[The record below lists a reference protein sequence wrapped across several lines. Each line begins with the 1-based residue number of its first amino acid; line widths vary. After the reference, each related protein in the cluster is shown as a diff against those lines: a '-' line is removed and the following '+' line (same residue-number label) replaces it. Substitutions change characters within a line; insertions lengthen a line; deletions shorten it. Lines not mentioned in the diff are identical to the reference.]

1 MAKSSETFSKKEKEK
16 KRLKK
21 QRDKIEKM
29 KERKINAKKG
39 KTLEDM
45 MAYIDENGNISST
58 PPEPQKMKY
67 SSNGNYK

>member
-21 QRDKIEKM
+21 QRDKVEKM

-45 MAYIDENGNISST
+45 MAYVDENGNISST
-58 PPEPQKMKY
+58 PPEVQKIKLY
-67 SSNGNYK
+67 FKRS